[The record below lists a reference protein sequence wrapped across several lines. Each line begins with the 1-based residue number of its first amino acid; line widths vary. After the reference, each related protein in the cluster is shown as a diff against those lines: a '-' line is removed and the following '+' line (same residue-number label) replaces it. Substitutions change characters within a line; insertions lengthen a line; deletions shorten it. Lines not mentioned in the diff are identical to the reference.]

1 MYIIEKKHEVGRP
14 KSEDHNFLSS
24 DSGLRTKIFKTK
36 LMNRLNKIDK
46 YILNHIEP
54 EDEILKELD
63 RDTHLNVIGAR
74 MISGHL
80 QGQVLT
86 MLSKM
91 ITPKNILEIG
101 TFTGYSAICL
111 AKGLKEN
118 GKLITIEIDDELEN
132 MAKKYFVKAGV
143 ENKIVQR
150 IGAALEIIPTLTE
163 TFDLVFIDAHKPEY
177 PDYYRAVFEKVN
189 SGGYIIADNTLW
201 SGKVLEIPAEDDF
214 QTRGIIEFNSIIKND
229 DRVEKVIL
237 PLRDGMTIIR
247 KK

>member
-1 MYIIEKKHEVGRP
+1 MNKQKEIEQ
-14 KSEDHNFLSS
+14 
-24 DSGLRTKIFKTK
+24 
-36 LMNRLNKIDK
+36 
-46 YILNHIEP
+46 YILNHIES
-54 EDEILKELD
+54 EDAILVELD
-63 RDTHLNVIGAR
+63 RETHLNVIGAR

-91 ITPKNILEIG
+91 IRPKAILEIG

-111 AKGLKEN
+111 AKGLQEN
-118 GKLITIEIDDELEN
+118 GKLITIEIDDELESI
-132 MAKKYFVKAGV
+132 AKKYFEKTGFQHSI
-143 ENKIVQR
+143 EQR
-150 IGAALEIIPTLTE
+150 IGAALEIIPTLNQ

-177 PDYYRAVFEKVN
+177 PAYYNAVFDKTK

-201 SGKVLEIPAEDDF
+201 SGKVLEKPAEDDF
-214 QTRGIIEFNSIIKND
+214 QTRGIIEFNSMIKND
-229 DRVEKVIL
+229 KRVEKVIL

>member
-1 MYIIEKKHEVGRP
+1 
-14 KSEDHNFLSS
+14 
-24 DSGLRTKIFKTK
+24 
-36 LMNRLNKIDK
+36 MNKQNEIDK
-46 YILNHIEP
+46 YILNHIDA
-54 EDEILKELD
+54 EDEILNELD
-63 RDTHLNVIGAR
+63 RDTHLNVLGAR

-91 ITPKNILEIG
+91 IRPKAILEIG

-111 AKGLKEN
+111 AKGLQEN
-118 GKLITIEIDDELEN
+118 GKLITIEIDDELEIR
-132 MAKKYFVKAGV
+132 AKKYFEKAGILQNV
-143 ENKIVQR
+143 IQL
-150 IGAALEIIPTLTE
+150 IGPALEIIPTLNE

-189 SGGYIIADNTLW
+189 YGGYIIADNTLW
-201 SGKVLEIPAEDDF
+201 SGKVIETPPEDDDF
-214 QTRGIIEFNSIIKND
+214 TKGIIEFNSIIKND
-229 DRVEKVIL
+229 NRVEKVIL

>member
-1 MYIIEKKHEVGRP
+1 
-14 KSEDHNFLSS
+14 
-24 DSGLRTKIFKTK
+24 
-36 LMNRLNKIDK
+36 MNKQNEIDK
-46 YILNHIEP
+46 YILNHIDA
-54 EDEILKELD
+54 EDEILNELD
-63 RDTHLNVIGAR
+63 RDTHLNVLGSR

-91 ITPKNILEIG
+91 IRPKSILEIG

-111 AKGLKEN
+111 AKGLQKN
-118 GKLITIEIDDELEN
+118 GKLFTIEIDDELETR
-132 MAKKYFVKAGV
+132 AKKYFEKAGV
-143 ENKIVQR
+143 LQNVIQL
-150 IGAALEIIPTLTE
+150 IGPALEIIPTLNE

-189 SGGYIIADNTLW
+189 NGGYIIADNTLW
-201 SGKVLEIPAEDDF
+201 SGKVIETPSEDDYF
-214 QTRGIIEFNSIIKND
+214 TKGIIEFNSLIKND
-229 DRVEKVIL
+229 NRVEKVIL

>member
-1 MYIIEKKHEVGRP
+1 MY
-14 KSEDHNFLSS
+14 
-24 DSGLRTKIFKTK
+24 
-36 LMNRLNKIDK
+36 RLKEIDK

-54 EDEILKELD
+54 EDEVLKELN
-63 RDTHLNVIGAR
+63 RETHLKVLGAR

-80 QGQVLT
+80 QGQVLS

-91 ITPKNILEIG
+91 IRPKTILELG

-111 AKGLKEN
+111 AKGLQKG
-118 GKLITIEIDDELEN
+118 GKLITIEIDDELEGF
-132 MAKKYFVKAGV
+132 AKKYFGKAGIQH
-143 ENKIVQR
+143 KIEQR
-150 IGAALEIIPTLTE
+150 IGPALEIIPILTE

-177 PDYYRAVFEKVN
+177 PAYYNAVFEKVN

-201 SGKVLEIPAEDDF
+201 SGKVLENPAEDDF
-214 QTRGIIEFNSIIKND
+214 QSQGIICFNDMVRND
-229 DRVEKVIL
+229 GRVEKVIL